1 MIKKILLIFSILSF
15 VIGWSY
21 LGIAKSAVH
30 EIASFILFA
39 IFAIFLSG
47 YGIIVHIDKLK
58 TK

>member
-15 VIGWSY
+15 VMGSGY

-47 YGIIVHIDKLK
+47 YGIIAAIEKQK
-58 TK
+58 

>member
-1 MIKKILLIFSILSF
+1 MIRKILLILSVLSF
-15 VIGWSY
+15 VMGLSY

-47 YGIIVHIDKLK
+47 YGIIAAIQKQK
-58 TK
+58 